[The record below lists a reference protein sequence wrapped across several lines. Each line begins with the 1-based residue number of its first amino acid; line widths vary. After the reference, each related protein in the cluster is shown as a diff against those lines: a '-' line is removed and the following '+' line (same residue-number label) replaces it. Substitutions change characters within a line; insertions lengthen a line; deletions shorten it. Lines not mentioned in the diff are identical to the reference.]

1 MGKYVWVNMVH
12 ELDLLELAAAWRS
25 EGRRVALVTVV
36 ATWGSSPRPPGS
48 QLLADDSGRFM
59 GSVSGGCIEGE
70 VVRRAREA
78 IETGAPELLEF
89 GIANEDAWSVGLS
102 CGGRIQVFVEPV
114 DRMKSDVLSAILR
127 AKRAKVPVA
136 LLTQLPTGEQIVV
149 GAASVPEDA
158 GIDPAAITR
167 SRELLAED
175 RSERF
180 DSTSGPVFIQ
190 VFNPPCKLI
199 LVGAVHIAQPL
210 ARLGALAG
218 YEILI
223 IDPRRAFAE
232 AERFAGLSVDARWPD
247 LALAEVTADRRTA
260 LVTLTHDPKLDDP
273 VLDWALRSPAFY
285 IGALGSRKTHE
296 SRLHRLAERGF
307 AAADCTRIYGP
318 VGLSI
323 GAVTPAEIAI
333 SIMAQITQVRRARV

>member
-1 MGKYVWVNMVH
+1 MA
-12 ELDLLELAAAWRS
+12 LDVLELAAAWRS
-25 EGRRVALVTVV
+25 QGRRGALATVV

-70 VVRRAREA
+70 VVRRALEV
-78 IETGAPELLEF
+78 IETGIPALLDF
-89 GIANEDAWSVGLS
+89 GISNEDAWSVGLS
-102 CGGRIQVFVEPV
+102 CGGRIQVFVEPLS
-114 DRMKSDVLSAILR
+114 RMKFDVLAGILE
-127 AKRAKVPVA
+127 AKRAKVPIA
-136 LLTQLPTGEQIVV
+136 LLTELRSGEQIVV
-149 GAASVPEDA
+149 GPLSESQDA
-158 GIDPAAITR
+158 EIDPAAIRR

-180 DSTSGPVFIQ
+180 DAASGPVFIQ
-190 VFNPPCKLI
+190 VFNPPFKLI

-210 ARLGALAG
+210 AHLGALAG

-223 IDPRRAFAE
+223 IDPRSAFAE
-232 AERFAGLSVDARWPD
+232 SARFAGLKVDARWPD
-247 LALAEVTADRRTA
+247 LALAEITADRRTA

-273 VLDWALRSPAFY
+273 ALAWALRSPAPY
-285 IGALGSRKTHE
+285 IGALGSRKTHA
-296 SRLHRLAERGF
+296 SRLKRLAQRGF
-307 AAADCTRIYGP
+307 SETDCARIHGP

-333 SIMAQITQVRRARV
+333 SIMAQITQARRTQA